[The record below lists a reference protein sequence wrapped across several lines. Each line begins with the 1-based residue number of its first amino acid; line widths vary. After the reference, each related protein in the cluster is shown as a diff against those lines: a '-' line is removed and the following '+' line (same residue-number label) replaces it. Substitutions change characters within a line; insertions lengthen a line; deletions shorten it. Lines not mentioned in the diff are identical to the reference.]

1 MTYLTAKRLLELDL
15 QLIERDREIAQTVA
29 RLRLASGI
37 QLERLFFAYGGLP
50 GTRARLARNA
60 LARLTELGLLAR
72 LQRPIGGVRGG
83 SGAWVYEA
91 GPAGERLLAYWR
103 GEGISRPRPAHEPGR
118 RFVTHTLAVSE
129 TYVRLIEADREQR
142 FEVLAFDPE
151 PVSWRRFVV
160 VGGRE
165 AVLKPD
171 AFVRLA
177 NKDFE
182 DSWWL
187 EVDLAT
193 ESSTVLKRQCQA
205 YLSYLQTGREQHVHG
220 VFPRVL
226 WIVPDKRRGDLL
238 KRAISTLPATPGELF
253 VITLQACLVD
263 VLAPASIASEATS

>member
-1 MTYLTAKRLLELDL
+1 MTYLTAKRLLALDMHL
-15 QLIERDREIAQTVA
+15 TERDREIAQTVA

-83 SGAWVYEA
+83 SGAWVYEV

-118 RFVTHTLAVSE
+118 RFLTHTLAISE
-129 TYVRLIEADREQR
+129 TYARLAEADREQR
-142 FEVLAFDPE
+142 IELLTFDAE
-151 PVSWRRFVV
+151 PASWRRFVGI
-160 VGGRE
+160 GGRD
-165 AVLKPD
+165 VILKPD
-171 AFVRLA
+171 AFVRLGSGP
-177 NKDFE
+177 FE

-205 YLSYLQTGREQHVHG
+205 YLRYQQTGREQHEHG

-226 WIVPDKRRGDLL
+226 WTVPDKRRGELL
-238 KRAISTLPATPGELF
+238 ERTIGSLPATARELF
-253 VITLQACLVD
+253 VITLDACLVD
-263 VLAPASIASEATS
+263 VLAAVSIASEATS

>member
-1 MTYLTAKRLLELDL
+1 MYRTENNLQQLKVEECRRMPQPDIRLKQGAVYALPNGSEL
-15 QLIERDREIAQTVA
+15 VV
-29 RLRLASGI
+29 G
-37 QLERLFFAYGGLP
+37 
-50 GTRARLARNA
+50 
-60 LARLTELGLLAR
+60 
-72 LQRPIGGVRGG
+72 IGGRDV
-83 SGAWVYEA
+83 
-91 GPAGERLLAYWR
+91 
-103 GEGISRPRPAHEPGR
+103 I
-118 RFVTHTLAVSE
+118 
-129 TYVRLIEADREQR
+129 
-142 FEVLAFDPE
+142 
-151 PVSWRRFVV
+151 
-160 VGGRE
+160 
-165 AVLKPD
+165 LKPD
-171 AFVRLA
+171 AFVRLGSGP
-177 NKDFE
+177 FE